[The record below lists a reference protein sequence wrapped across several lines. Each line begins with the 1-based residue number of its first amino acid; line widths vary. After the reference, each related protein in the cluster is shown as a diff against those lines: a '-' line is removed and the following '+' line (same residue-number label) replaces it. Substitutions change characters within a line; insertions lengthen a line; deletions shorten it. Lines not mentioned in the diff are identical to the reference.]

1 MSVKVAKVY
10 QSVATPTTG
19 SPSESRIH
27 VVSLSQ
33 VPRWGEVVY
42 SSSVSYDNE
51 EPLLSTS
58 DSADPLTS
66 ITSVASTRYR
76 MPSMFPVDH
85 EINSKIYIWR
95 GVPWNLEVDAVVN
108 STNEV
113 IFTNFF
119 DKYISFYECFYFSI
133 KCAIPHSLVAD
144 HAKYLS

>member
-10 QSVATPTTG
+10 QSVAMPTAG
-19 SPSESRIH
+19 SPTESRVH

-33 VPRWGEVVY
+33 VPRWGDSED
-42 SSSVSYDNE
+42 SASVAYENE

-58 DSADPLTS
+58 DSADPLAS
-66 ITSVASTRYR
+66 ITNVTSTSTSYG
-76 MPSMFPVDH
+76 MTSKFPMDR

-113 IFTNFF
+113 ILT
-119 DKYISFYECFYFSI
+119 YSF
-133 KCAIPHSLVAD
+133 
-144 HAKYLS
+144 